1 MERRMHMK
9 NMSELSDNSRDS
21 FFSNFKKE
29 EELDET
35 TFKVWKNELK
45 NQLPTFW
52 EQINN
57 IRKRL

>member
-1 MERRMHMK
+1 MK
-9 NMSELSDNSRDS
+9 NMSELTNNHRDS

-35 TFKVWKNELK
+35 TFKLWKNELQ
-45 NQLPTFW
+45 NQLPDFW